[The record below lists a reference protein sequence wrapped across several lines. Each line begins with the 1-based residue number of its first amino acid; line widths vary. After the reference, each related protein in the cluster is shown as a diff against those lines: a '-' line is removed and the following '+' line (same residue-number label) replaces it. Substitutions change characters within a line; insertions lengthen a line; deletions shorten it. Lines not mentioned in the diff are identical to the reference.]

1 MTVPGPRRRPPG
13 RYDEPSRLAQR
24 VVAVVLSL
32 LFVALL
38 AAVAGALWSRAG
50 GDSVRGET
58 VTYDVVSDREVVVEV
73 EVRKPAGA
81 TAYCLIR
88 ARGSNGAEVGR
99 DIAVLDATGTEQQT
113 ARGRFPL
120 ATSARAVT
128 GEVGSCR
135 VEPLTREDIT
145 PDRPSP

>member
-24 VVAVVLSL
+24 SLAVVLGV
-32 LFVALL
+32 LFVGLL
-38 AAVAGALWSRAG
+38 AGIATALWSRLGAE
-50 GDSVRGET
+50 SVSGT
-58 VTYDVVSDREVVVEV
+58 VLSYDVVSDREVLVEV
-73 EVRKPAGA
+73 EVTKPAGA

-99 DIAVLDATGTEQQT
+99 DVAVVDAAGTGEET

-135 VEPLTREDIT
+135 VEPLTRDDIT
-145 PDRPSP
+145 PDRRSP